1 MNKLSLMLF
10 LSAASINAMKQD
22 SQTTNPV
29 EKIQQLVTNL
39 KQLNTEL
46 GELMHENNIPTIC
59 AKLPQT
65 GKKFESLELEWKNF
79 TSSFN
84 AEKAFNEG
92 KINQDDIAQA
102 RSCLEN
108 GKFMII
114 NASFR
119 HAFIALKITMPD
131 KRKQIEEESTCVKT
145 LRTAG
150 KFLGVVGLCLIAK
163 GISDALQQ

>member
-1 MNKLSLMLF
+1 MLF
-10 LSAASINAMKQD
+10 LSAASINAMEQD

-39 KQLNTEL
+39 EQLNTEL
-46 GELMHENNIPTIC
+46 GELRDENNIRTIC
-59 AKLPQT
+59 AKLPET
-65 GKKFESLELEWKNF
+65 RKKIQSLELEWKNF

-92 KINQDDIAQA
+92 QINQDDITQA

-108 GKFMII
+108 GKSMII
-114 NASFR
+114 NASFIY
-119 HAFIALKITMPD
+119 ALIALKITMPEN
-131 KRKQIEEESTCVKT
+131 RKQIEEESTRVKT

-150 KFLGVVGLCLIAK
+150 KVLGVVGLCLIAK